1 MISEL
6 DIKKSTTLNA
16 FIKVNGTNILH
27 LTATVNENG
36 NVSYN
41 KIIHDKALYREN
53 IAEIDTKVAEFE
65 SELKL
70 VEQDIRGDLN
80 ETI

>member
-1 MISEL
+1 MSEL
-6 DIKKSTTLNA
+6 EIKKSTTLNA
-16 FIKVNGTNILH
+16 FIKINGINILH

-36 NVSYN
+36 NVNYN
-41 KIIHDKALYREN
+41 KIIHDKTLYKEN
-53 IAEIDTKVAEFE
+53 ITEIDTKVAEFE
-65 SELKL
+65 SQLKL